1 MLTAPA
7 AAAASG
13 SRIVYSTSTP
23 TTAPVATPA
32 TPVEPTSTAA
42 TATSTLADR
51 SKLIATKGPAVAASQ
66 GNLGDYYRLA
76 DGKKGADLLF
86 ALHTI
91 TRTGH
96 VDRGYSQARQELFS
110 DVEDT
115 DNDDMIPDLFTGE
128 LRGPINGKDQGF
140 DQRLNTEHTWPQSK
154 GATGIAQ
161 SDLHHLRPSDIK
173 TNERR
178 GSHPYGEVLKAEWTT
193 DYGPAQA
200 KLGTDALGTTVFEPA
215 DQFKGDIAR
224 GLLYFYTRYAASR
237 PARFTTENFAHELP
251 TLLKWNI
258 QDPVDAT
265 ELLRNDAVQAVQGN
279 RNPFIDHPEFV
290 EAIDFP
296 SINLR
301 GRGDR

>member
-13 SRIVYSTSTP
+13 SRLVYSTTTP
-23 TTAPVATPA
+23 TAAPVEGPA
-32 TPVEPTSTAA
+32 PAAAAPAPTSTLSDRSRL
-42 TATSTLADR
+42 TATE
-51 SKLIATKGPAVAASQ
+51 GPAVAAATGS
-66 GNLGDYYRLA
+66 LADYYHEA

-110 DVEDT
+110 DVDDT
-115 DNDDMIPDLFTGE
+115 DNDNMVPDLFTGE
-128 LRGPINGKDQGF
+128 LRGPIDGKDQGF
-140 DQRLNTEHTWPQSK
+140 HQRMNTEHTWPQSK

-161 SDLHHLRPSDIK
+161 SDLHHLRASDIK

-178 GSHPYGEVLKAEWTT
+178 GSHPYGEVLKPEWTT
-193 DYGPAQA
+193 SYGPDQA

-224 GLLYFYTRYAASR
+224 GLLYFYTRYAASQ
-237 PARFTTENFAHELP
+237 PAKFTTENFAHELP
-251 TLLKWNI
+251 TLLKWNL
-258 QDPVDAT
+258 QDPVDAS
-265 ELLRNDAVQAVQGN
+265 ERLRNDAVQKVQGN
-279 RNPFIDHPEFV
+279 RNPFIDHPEW
-290 EAIDFP
+290 AD
-296 SINLR
+296 SIW
-301 GRGDR
+301 